1 MINEIEFFV
10 KIPAEIFWEAD
21 LVKSPILFQAE
32 LKNAVAVVLLGTF
45 SPISSLFG
53 CSSVFS
59 STMGF
64 SSIFG
69 DVLALFPKK
78 STRLKKK

>member
-1 MINEIEFFV
+1 MKV
-10 KIPAEIFWEAD
+10 PAEIFWEAD
-21 LVKSPILFQAE
+21 LVKSPILVQAE
-32 LKNAVAVVLLGTF
+32 LKNAVAVVLFWAF

-59 STMGF
+59 STIGF

-69 DVLALFPKK
+69 DVLALFPEKVK
-78 STRLKKK
+78 FENLS